1 MRQSLSVRDVMRR
14 TFVGVSEGDSVTG
27 ATKLMN
33 EEGVDGAVVVRGSDP
48 VGVLM
53 ASDVVAVVA
62 TGMDP
67 ETTAVDAAMRQ
78 PAVTVA
84 PSDDLGEAIGAIAN
98 HNVRWLV
105 VVSEGSLVGTVTEHD
120 IVTAQ
125 SSHPPLGTPEPTE
138 AGRRI
143 RDGHPGTPDRR
154 PHTPHR
160 GCVNS
165 AVRCRGRSIHT
176 TGSWCVR
183 TAARCDPAPSVGRKP
198 VCSFRARTS

>member
-48 VGVLM
+48 VGVLT

-98 HNVRWLV
+98 HNVRWLA

-138 AGRRI
+138 AGTPNPGRTP
-143 RDGHPGTPDRR
+143 RDAGSTA
-154 PHTPHR
+154 T
-160 GCVNS
+160 
-165 AVRCRGRSIHT
+165 HT
-176 TGSWCVR
+176 TQGVCELCGSLSGSL
-183 TAARCDPAPSVGRKP
+183 DPHNGQL
-198 VCSFRARTS
+198 VCENCRAM